1 MNILEEIAEKTK
13 ERIREEK
20 MQVSISNLLSQIE
33 ERKKTMYRYLHFGKH
48 CKTTVCLISVR

>member
-33 ERKKTMYRYLHFGKH
+33 ERKKKPCTGTYISGSTAKRRYVLY
-48 CKTTVCLISVR
+48 L

>member
-20 MQVSISNLLSQIE
+20 MQVSISNLLSKI
-33 ERKKTMYRYLHFGKH
+33 
-48 CKTTVCLISVR
+48 